1 MNRFFYFLLVLVLTP
16 VGTQAQDGVITDE
29 DLKKYVIALDSIEH
43 MKAHLVEV
51 ISTLVKENKNISGA
65 RYNELSKLADD
76 ETKLAAA
83 GATVEEI
90 EFVKTITARKNEETA
105 KINSTFQSLAKD
117 YIGAKMYN
125 AIRKALKDDE
135 GVKTR
140 YEALREAAGK

>member
-1 MNRFFYFLLVLVLTP
+1 MNRFFYFLLVFVLTS
-16 VGTQAQDGVITDE
+16 VRTQAQDGEITDE

-43 MKAHLVEV
+43 MKSHLVEV
-51 ISTLVKENKNISGA
+51 ISTLVKENISGA

-90 EFVKTITARKNEETA
+90 EFVKAIAARKDEETA

-125 AIRKALKDDE
+125 AIRKALKEDE

-140 YEALREAAGK
+140 YEALREATEK